1 MLPSPSD
8 RPGLGGTEGEI
19 RLLSLIN
26 AVQKGS
32 QWERTAIFVTWDD
45 GGGQFDSAV
54 PPVGNGLRVPL
65 LLISPYAKQGYT
77 SHVEHDHLSLLDL
90 VEARFDLASL
100 GPRPSAAPAFDD
112 AFAVETGPRPPI
124 ITTRGGLAPTPVGT
138 TAQNLQTVAP
148 LRDRPHRRRDRRS
161 SGVASRTTAGDLM
174 DLSRRTF
181 IGLTLTGA
189 AGVLVPGCSPSEREG
204 GAPGSAVRPS
214 TLGAP
219 TRPRGD
225 SEPRRILRAARCR

>member
-8 RPGLGGTEGEI
+8 RPGLGGAEGEI

-26 AVQKGS
+26 AVQKGT

-90 VEARFDLASL
+90 MEARFDLASL
-100 GPRPSAAPAFDD
+100 GPRPNAAPAFDD
-112 AFAVETGPRPPI
+112 AFAGRGRPAAPDHHDPGFARPDPGRHDRAETS
-124 ITTRGGLAPTPVGT
+124 
-138 TAQNLQTVAP
+138 
-148 LRDRPHRRRDRRS
+148 RRS
-161 SGVASRTTAGDLM
+161 RSTRSASRLPRSS
-174 DLSRRTF
+174 L
-181 IGLTLTGA
+181 
-189 AGVLVPGCSPSEREG
+189 ERHGIENDG
-204 GAPGSAVRPS
+204 G
-214 TLGAP
+214 
-219 TRPRGD
+219 
-225 SEPRRILRAARCR
+225 